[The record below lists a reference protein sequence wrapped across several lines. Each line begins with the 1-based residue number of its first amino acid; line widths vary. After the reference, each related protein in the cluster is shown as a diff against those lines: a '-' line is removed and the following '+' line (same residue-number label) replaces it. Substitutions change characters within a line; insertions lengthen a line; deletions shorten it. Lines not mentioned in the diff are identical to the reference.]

1 MQGFQKTKKAREEKK
16 WFLAPVSQNAKRARL
31 LAK

>member
-1 MQGFQKTKKAREEKK
+1 MQGFQKTKKAREKMV
-16 WFLAPVSQNAKRARL
+16 LAPVSQNAKRARL